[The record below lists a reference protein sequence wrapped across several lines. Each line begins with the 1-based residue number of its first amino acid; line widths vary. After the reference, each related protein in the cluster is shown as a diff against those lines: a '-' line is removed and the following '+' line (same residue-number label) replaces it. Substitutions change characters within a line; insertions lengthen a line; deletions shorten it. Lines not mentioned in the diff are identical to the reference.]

1 VNRKILVAILSLV
14 VVVGLVLVGC
24 SQGSSSTTTTTTS
37 STTTTSQ
44 TTTSTP
50 IQTVGERPQPGTT
63 TTPAATTTTTPK
75 PTGGQIY
82 GGILTSIATTA
93 PPQFGWTP
101 TFAAG
106 EATGATPCIEAL
118 ITYTKEGLP
127 VPRLALSWEVDP
139 NGKFV
144 TFKLRQGVKFSD
156 GTDFNAEAVKYNL
169 DLELK
174 LRPGEIPGLAS
185 TTVIDPYTIKLN
197 LDYFSNNLW
206 DRLGS
211 RGLISSPKH
220 LAEGEDACKFL
231 PVGTGP
237 FIFQEWQRDTYIK
250 YTRNPN
256 YWQAGK
262 PYLDGYQI
270 LFISNAMT
278 ASATLRS
285 QTADFWMNPSF
296 KEASDL
302 VKNGYN
308 SSSLPGL
315 VMGLAP
321 DTKNPGS
328 KFSDVKVRQ
337 ALEYAID
344 RNALV
349 STLGY
354 GYMTART
361 QFSPPGYLGY
371 VESLNRK
378 FDPAKAKQLLT
389 EAGYPNGFKTKIV
402 ADAEFVDR
410 NMMAAIQGYL
420 GAVNI
425 NAEVDFADA
434 GRYADWRRK
443 TGWSDSLMFMRNG
456 GFPWTPN
463 LASFVLDTKRN
474 DYASMARPA
483 GLQELLDN
491 LLRATTP
498 DEQKKLAEQLETML
512 YDDGTFAPLYI
523 QDSLVVEAPYVHDT
537 GQFRTII
544 VEWTPEDAWVSPH

>member
-1 VNRKILVAILSLV
+1 MNRILVIIFSLIIVGGLV
-14 VVVGLVLVGC
+14 VAGC
-24 SQGSSSTTTTTTS
+24 SGSPSS
-37 STTTTSQ
+37 
-44 TTTSTP
+44 TTSTP
-50 IQTVGERPQPGTT
+50 AITSTPAQTTPTPSVQTVAPRPQPGATT
-63 TTPAATTTTTPK
+63 QTPAQTTST
-75 PTGGQIY
+75 PTGNQVR
-82 GGILTSIATTA
+82 GGILTQMLPAA

-106 EATGATPCIEAL
+106 EAGGASPCVEAL
-118 ITYTKEGLP
+118 ISYTKEGLP
-127 VPRLALSWEVDP
+127 VPKLALSWVVDP

-156 GTDFNAEAVKYNL
+156 GTDFNADAVKYNV

-174 LRPGEIPGLAS
+174 LRPGELPGVAS
-185 TTVIDPYTIKLN
+185 TTVVDPYTITLN

-211 RGLISSPKH
+211 RALISSPTW
-220 LAEGEDACKFL
+220 LAKGEENAKFH

-237 FIFQEWQRDTYIK
+237 FIFQEWKRDAYIK

-256 YWQAGK
+256 YWQPGK

-270 LFISNAMT
+270 IFVANAMT

-285 QTADFWMNPSF
+285 GAADTWGNPAF

-302 VKNGYN
+302 VKMGYV

-321 DTKNPGS
+321 DTKNAGN
-328 KFSDVKVRQ
+328 KFADVKVRQ
-337 ALEYAID
+337 AIEYAID
-344 RNALV
+344 RPALV

-354 GYMTART
+354 GYLTPRT

-371 VESLNRK
+371 IDSLNRK
-378 FDPAKAKQLLT
+378 YDPAKAKQLLT
-389 EAGYPNGFKTKIV
+389 EAGLPNGFKTTIV
-402 ADAEFVDR
+402 ADGEFVDR

-420 GAVNI
+420 GAVSI
-425 NAEVDFADA
+425 NVTIDFADP
-434 GRYADWRRK
+434 GRYADWRRV
-443 TGWSDSLMFMRNG
+443 TGWKDALMFMRNG
-456 GFPWTPN
+456 GLPWAPN
-463 LASFVLDTKRN
+463 LASFILDTKRN

-483 GLQELLDN
+483 GLQENLDN

-498 DEQKKLAEQLETML
+498 DTQKDYANKLENLL
-512 YDDGTFAPLYI
+512 YDDVTFVPLYN
-523 QDSLVVEAPYVHDT
+523 QDSVVIEAPYVHDT
-537 GQFRTII
+537 GNFKTII
-544 VEWTPEDAWVSPH
+544 VEWTPENAWLSPH